1 MVFQLKISRPLLRNT
16 TKGRARKPDTEEP
29 VGDEIDTATRDA
41 LTKDTGASRLL
52 PHTADEARNIT
63 AGLLSHGTCDG
74 EEFRVLLLALF
85 QTPDP
90 ETGNVRAADHWLHT
104 PVAWIRFHHTAR
116 RELYFLM
123 RLDQTI
129 LTWDT

>member
-29 VGDEIDTATRDA
+29 VGNELDPATRDA
-41 LTKDTGASRLL
+41 WTKDTGASRLL

-63 AGLLSHGTCDG
+63 ARLLSHGTCDD

-85 QTPDP
+85 SNSRP
-90 ETGNVRAADHWLHT
+90 
-104 PVAWIRFHHTAR
+104 
-116 RELYFLM
+116 
-123 RLDQTI
+123 
-129 LTWDT
+129 

>member
-1 MVFQLKISRPLLRNT
+1 M
-16 TKGRARKPDTEEP
+16 
-29 VGDEIDTATRDA
+29 
-41 LTKDTGASRLL
+41 TKDTDASRLL

-63 AGLLSHGTCDG
+63 ARLLSHGTCDD

-90 ETGNVRAADHWLHT
+90 ETGNVRTADHWLHT

-116 RELYFLM
+116 RELYFPDETGPDHTDLGHM
-123 RLDQTI
+123 RTTVFFRTSDDDWNGMQGSH
-129 LTWDT
+129 